1 MCQPHFPGIDPINL
15 CDYFVL
21 PEVFYCRERRPFYE
35 VAKSLPPS
43 MVCELKNDQFG
54 TEPERYRLKPSQV
67 KVVEKFHFDQKPACI
82 GGFLGIYPV
91 GGFGLEATMPWKFR
105 KKYVLQIYRLKQKN
119 RLLAKRN
126 NDYAV
131 VHWRRGDQLT
141 SDVRCAKAKNGTHSA
156 DSSVN
161 CGSVEMFI
169 EEVRRQV
176 RTLIEIP
183 YKYSSPIPIYI
194 ATNENNRTI
203 LDRLAKENFILGD
216 HLFGDTREERRESH
230 HHGNNTREI
239 SNEAKQMKMK
249 MTTFNSVEKYILE
262 LILMC
267 ESRFLFIH
275 GETSSN
281 YLAQHCRHVLPMFTS
296 STSLQKVTFH
306 NGVPLSF

>member
-1 MCQPHFPGIDPINL
+1 
-15 CDYFVL
+15 
-21 PEVFYCRERRPFYE
+21 VFSCEEKRPFYE

-54 TEPERYRLKPSQV
+54 TEPERYQLKPSQV
-67 KVVEKFHFDQKPACI
+67 RVVEKLHFDQKPSCI
-82 GGFLGIYPV
+82 GGFLGIYPL

-105 KKYVLQIYRLKQKN
+105 KKYVIHVNRLKQKN

-141 SDVRCAKAKNGTHSA
+141 SDVRCAKVKNGTHSMDA
-156 DSSVN
+156 SVN
-161 CGSVEMFI
+161 CGSVDLFI
-169 EEVRRQV
+169 AEVRRQV

-183 YKYSSPIPIYI
+183 YNYSSPIPIYI
-194 ATNENNRTI
+194 ATNEDNRTV
-203 LDRLAKENFILGD
+203 LDRLAKESFILGE
-216 HLFGDTREERRESH
+216 HLFGDNPREALNEGKHNMPGGHNKFKMSP
-230 HHGNNTREI
+230 NNTRESI
-239 SNEAKQMKMK
+239 NEGKYNNMPGSHNKFK
-249 MTTFNSVEKYILE
+249 MTPFNSVEKYILE

-281 YLAQHCRHVLPMFTS
+281 YLAQHCRHVLPMFNSS
-296 STSLQKVTFH
+296 STLTKVTFH
-306 NGVPLSF
+306 NGVPLVSF